1 MIRNRQQLRNGI
13 GNNLRI
19 SVFKVV
25 LFLIPIFV
33 MILTFTTTFPESIIE
48 NDISTVFAEGED
60 DESGDSESD
69 SSNSGSSKYQPDETG
84 FIDYTGDVDTV
95 TGKPIEIAET
105 EEKQT
110 KSVAIKD
117 GSTYDWN
124 NSLFIY
130 KVTGGAIGVS
140 VCDGMIVTSPV
151 SFAVSGEINIAIY
164 RNGSKYSDIPTSVSD
179 PGTYVILTWDNETEE
194 QVMSFQIV
202 ATTTGVISQY
212 LVPNGFTVMSVALNG
227 TQVNRGYG
235 AVDMSEEGYYEI
247 SYRCNATSVDYN
259 LYVTIDHTPPD
270 VRFEGVDSKNRAQGP
285 VTLKGLADGDEVYIK
300 LNDEDEVSLD
310 YKNQLT
316 QSGSYHVVVSDSAGN
331 YITKDFVIM
340 IYLNVKGVF
349 FFSLIVVIII
359 GVIVAL
365 YISRKRLRVR

>member
-1 MIRNRQQLRNGI
+1 MIRNRQQSKNGI

-25 LFLIPIFV
+25 LFLIPIFA

-69 SSNSGSSKYQPDETG
+69 NSNSGSSKYQPDETG

-95 TGKPIEIAET
+95 TGEPIEIAET

-110 KSVAIKD
+110 KSVKIKD
-117 GSTYDWN
+117 GSTYDRN
-124 NSLFIY
+124 NSMFIY

-151 SFAVSGEINIAIY
+151 YFAKTGEINIAIY

-179 PGTYVILTWDNETEE
+179 PGTYVILTWDKETEE

-316 QSGSYHVVVSDSAGN
+316 QSGSYHVVVSDAAGN

>member
-13 GNNLRI
+13 GNNLKI
-19 SVFKVV
+19 SNFKVV
-25 LFLIPIFV
+25 LFLIPIFAL
-33 MILTFTTTFPESIIE
+33 ILTTTFSEIYSDSSTAYAAGE
-48 NDISTVFAEGED
+48 NDNGSSDSED
-60 DESGDSESD
+60 RSSNSKYKPDESG
-69 SSNSGSSKYQPDETG
+69 
-84 FIDYTGDVDTV
+84 FVDYTGDVDTV
-95 TGKPIEIAET
+95 TGEPIEVSET

-110 KSVAIKD
+110 KNVAIKD

-151 SFAVSGEINIAIY
+151 SFAVSGDINIAIF
-164 RNGSKYSDIPTSVSD
+164 RNGSKYTNVPSSVSD
-179 PGTYVILTWDNETEE
+179 PGTYVVLTWDNESEE

-202 ATTTGVISQY
+202 ASKTGVISQY
-212 LVPNGFTVMSVALNG
+212 LVPNGFTVMSVSLNG
-227 TQVNRGYG
+227 TRVNSGFG
-235 AVDMSEEGYYEI
+235 TVDMSKEGYYEV
-247 SYRCNATSVDYN
+247 SYRCNATSVDYY

-270 VRFEGVDSKNRAQGP
+270 VRFDGLDSKNRAQGP
-285 VTLKGLADGDEVYIK
+285 VSIKGLVDGDEVYI
-300 LNDEDEVSLD
+300 LHNDEDEIKLD
-310 YKNQLT
+310 YKNQIT
-316 QSGSYHVVVSDSAGN
+316 QSGNYHVVVSDDAGN

-340 IYLNVKGVF
+340 VYLNVKGVF

-359 GVIVAL
+359 VVIIAL